1 VSRRPVWTSVGVVAL
16 AAAGA
21 GGWLIGRDDTGQA
34 ASPESAGPVATATVE
49 LGTLTATETWSAT
62 LGHGEPATVS
72 APAAGVLTRVAA
84 AGTDVT
90 RGSVLF
96 HVDEQPVALLLGAV
110 PMYRDL
116 DVGAEGA
123 DVAQLEE
130 NLAALGYTG
139 FTADDEYTSATAE
152 AVEEWQQDLGVASP
166 GGVTGRSEVL
176 FLPAGGRVDAQP
188 AAVGDTL
195 QPGTAVVELT
205 GTAQVVDLEV
215 DQADAD
221 LVAAGTAVTVVLPDG
236 TELAGTV
243 ESTSVSSSG
252 DSMDAAAAASGEA
265 EDVTVAEIV
274 LTDPDGL
281 AAAEPAGTT
290 VDVELAV
297 DSRDGVLTV
306 PVNALLALA
315 EGGYGLELVAD
326 DGTTSV
332 VAVETGLF
340 ADGRV
345 EVSGDGVAEGVVVG
359 TAGR

>member
-1 VSRRPVWTSVGVVAL
+1 MSARPVWTSVGVVAL

-21 GGWLIGRDDTGQA
+21 SGWLIGRDDTGQA
-34 ASPESAGPVATATVE
+34 ASPESTGPVATATVE
-49 LGTLTATETWSAT
+49 LGTLTATQTWSAT
-62 LGHGEPATVS
+62 LGHGEPTTVS

-116 DVGAEGA
+116 DAGAVGA

-139 FTADDEYTSATAE
+139 FTADDEYTSATAD
-152 AVEEWQQDLGVASP
+152 AVEEWQEDLGVASP
-166 GGVTGRSEVL
+166 DGVAGRSDVV

-195 QPGTAVVELT
+195 QAGAAVVELT

-243 ESTSVSSSG
+243 ESASVSPATDG
-252 DSMDAAAAASGEA
+252 ADAAAASGET
-265 EDVTVAEIV
+265 EDVTIAEIV
-274 LTDPDGL
+274 LADPGGL

-315 EGGYGLELVAD
+315 EGGYGLELVAG

>member
-1 VSRRPVWTSVGVVAL
+1 MSRRPVWTGVGVVAL

-21 GGWLIGRDDTGQA
+21 SGWLIGRDDTGQA
-34 ASPESAGPVATATVE
+34 VAGEDTGPAATATVE
-49 LGTLTATETWSAT
+49 LGTLTATEAWSAT
-62 LGHGEPATVS
+62 LGHGEPTTVS

-84 AGTDVT
+84 EGTDVT

-96 HVDEQPVALLLGAV
+96 HVDEQPVVLLLGAV

-116 DVGAEGA
+116 DVGSSGA
-123 DVAQLEE
+123 DVEQLEA
-130 NLAALGYTG
+130 NLAALGYSG
-139 FTADDEYTSATAE
+139 FTADDEYTSATAD
-152 AVEEWQQDLGVASP
+152 AVADWQSDLGVESP
-166 GGVTGRSEVL
+166 DGVAGRSDLV

-188 AAVGDTL
+188 AAVGDTV
-195 QPGTAVVELT
+195 QPGAPVVELT
-205 GTAQVVDLEV
+205 GTAQVVEVEV
-215 DQADAD
+215 DQADAG

-236 TELAGTV
+236 SELAGTV
-243 ESTSVSSSG
+243 ESTSLQ
-252 DSMDAAAAASGEA
+252 AAEATADQPAA
-265 EDVTVAEIV
+265 EDVTVAQIV
-274 LTDPDGL
+274 FEDPEGL

-297 DSRDGVLTV
+297 ESRDGVLTV

-345 EVSGDGVAEGVVVG
+345 EVSGDGIAEGVVVG

>member
-1 VSRRPVWTSVGVVAL
+1 MSRRSAWTSVGLVAL

-21 GGWLIGRDDTGQA
+21 GGWLVGRDDTGQA
-34 ASPESAGPVATATVE
+34 APETTGPAATATVE
-49 LGTLTATETWSAT
+49 LGSLTATETWSAT
-62 LGHGEPATVS
+62 LGLGEPTTVS
-72 APAAGVLTRVAA
+72 APAAGVLTRVTA
-84 AGTDVT
+84 AGTDVS

-96 HVDEQPVALLLGAV
+96 HVDEQPVVLLLGAV

-116 DVGAEGA
+116 SSGSEGA
-123 DVAQLEE
+123 DVEQLEA
-130 NLAALGYTG
+130 NLVALGYTG
-139 FTADDEYTSATAE
+139 FTADDEYTDATAD
-152 AVEEWQQDLGVASP
+152 AVEEWEEDLGVPSP
-166 GGVTGRSEVL
+166 DGAAAQSEVV
-176 FLPAGGRVDAQP
+176 FLPVGGRVDTAA

-195 QPGTAVVELT
+195 QPGTAVVDLT
-205 GTAQVVDLEV
+205 GTAQLVDLEV
-215 DQADAD
+215 DAADAD
-221 LVAAGTAVTVVLPDG
+221 LVAAGTAVTVVLADG

-243 ESTSVSSSG
+243 ESTTVSAS
-252 DSMDAAAAASGEA
+252 AAAESAEGAASSE
-265 EDVTVAEIV
+265 EEQLTVAEIV

-281 AAAEPAGTT
+281 AAAEPAGTS

-297 DSRDGVLTV
+297 DTRDGVLTV

-315 EGGYGLELVAD
+315 EGGYGLEVVAD

-345 EVSGDGVAEGVVVG
+345 EVSGAGIAAGVVVG

>member
-1 VSRRPVWTSVGVVAL
+1 
-16 AAAGA
+16 
-21 GGWLIGRDDTGQA
+21 
-34 ASPESAGPVATATVE
+34 
-49 LGTLTATETWSAT
+49 
-62 LGHGEPATVS
+62 
-72 APAAGVLTRVAA
+72 
-84 AGTDVT
+84 
-90 RGSVLF
+90 
-96 HVDEQPVALLLGAV
+96 
-110 PMYRDL
+110 MYRDL

-123 DVAQLEE
+123 DVEQLEA

-139 FTADDEYTSATAE
+139 FTADDEYTANTAE
-152 AVEEWQQDLGVASP
+152 AVEDWQDDLGVESP
-166 GGVTGRSEVL
+166 DGVVGRSDVV
-176 FLPAGGRVDAQP
+176 FLAAGGRVDAP
-188 AAVGDTL
+188 AAVGATL

-205 GTAQVVDLEV
+205 GTAQVVDLEL
-215 DQADAD
+215 DPADAD

-243 ESTSVSSSG
+243 GSTEL
-252 DSMDAAAAASGEA
+252 AAADSAADPAASGEA
-265 EDVTVAEIV
+265 EDVTVAEIA

-297 DSRDGVLTV
+297 DSRADVLTV

-315 EGGYGLELVAD
+315 EGGYGLEVVAD

-332 VAVETGLF
+332 VAVQTGLF

-345 EVSGDGVAEGVVVG
+345 EVSGDGIADGVVVG